1 MISLPP
7 MLYYGLHWSEKL
19 RVAPTIVL
27 THEQQSEL
35 TALTR
40 SKRTS
45 VRLTQRAQIVLLAAQ
60 GLQNKDIA
68 EQLGI
73 GRVQVARWRERYLE
87 LGLQGIERDL
97 PRGAPAVKVDV
108 AKLVEL
114 TTQTT
119 PEAATHWSTRKMG
132 EVLGVSASTV
142 MRHWQAHGLK
152 PHVVRGFKV
161 SRDPQFVEK
170 LEDIV
175 GLYMSPPEHA
185 LVLCCDE
192 KSQVQALDR
201 TQPGLPLKKG
211 RAATMTHDYKRNGTT
226 TLFAALNVLDGQVIG
241 QCQQRHTHVEWL
253 KFLRQIDRQTP
264 KGKTLHLIAD
274 NYATHKHPTVQAW
287 LDKHQRFRMHFTPT
301 SASWLN
307 MVERFFRDITTERL
321 RRGVFTSVAEL
332 VAAIDEYVARHNIN
346 PKPFIWT
353 KSARDILQKV
363 IRANSRLSSKQ
374 NATLH

>member
-1 MISLPP
+1 M
-7 MLYYGLHWSEKL
+7 
-19 RVAPTIVL
+19 RVAPDIVL
-27 THEQQSEL
+27 TEEEHAEL
-35 TALTR
+35 AKLVR
-40 SKRTS
+40 SKLSS
-45 VRLTQRAQIVLLAAQ
+45 VRLAQRARIVLLAAE
-60 GLQNKDIA
+60 GMQNKAIA
-68 EQLGI
+68 QQLGV
-73 GRVQVARWRERYLE
+73 GRVQVARWRERYAEARLA
-87 LGLQGIERDL
+87 GIERDL
-97 PRGAPAVKVDV
+97 PRGAPPAKVDV
-108 AKLVEL
+108 ARLVEL
-114 TTQTT
+114 TTQTK
-119 PEAATHWSTRKMG
+119 PVAATHWSTRTMAA
-132 EVLGVSASTV
+132 ELGVSAASV
-142 MRHWQAHGLK
+142 SRHWRANGLK

-161 SRDPQFVEK
+161 SRDPKFVEK

-211 RAATMTHDYKRNGTT
+211 RAATLTHDYKRNGTT

-241 QCQQRHTHVEWL
+241 QCQQRHTHAEWL
-253 KFLRQIDRQTP
+253 KFLKKIDRETP

-274 NYATHKHPTVQAW
+274 NYATHKHPAVQEW
-287 LDKHQRFRMHFTPT
+287 LAKHPRFHMHFTPT

-307 MVERFFRDITTERL
+307 MVERFFRDITTERI
-321 RRGVFTSVAEL
+321 RRGVFTSVPEL
-332 VAAIDEYVARHNIN
+332 IGAIDEYIAHHNTQ